1 MLSWSSAKPLL
12 INPRTPSLRLLIAT
26 AHAYSNSTNS
36 ASDDF
41 HEPSSGRLNNYS
53 GVRIEEKV
61 ESDSGKLRLDS
72 WIASRKNGISRARV
86 QSSIRSGLVSVNG
99 RVVNKVSHLVRFGD
113 MVDCTI
119 AELQPLRAE
128 PEDIPLDIVYEDEHV
143 IVVNKPAHLVVH
155 PAPGNATGTLVNGIL
170 HHCRLSTA
178 CFNPESLPEVDD
190 DSGDEIS
197 ALSLDQGQGGGIG
210 FGLCEAS
217 VRPGIVHRLDKGTS
231 GLLVIAKD
239 EHSHS
244 HLSEQFKK
252 HTIERVYISLT
263 CGVPAPL
270 SGRVDV
276 PIGRDVNNRIRM
288 IATPGS
294 ATHGR
299 ARHAVSSWNM
309 PSNVNNRASFH
320 SNPIVSISDFDDS
333 CRPSVGLKNYFSG
346 MKPED
351 HTQSNT
357 RKLRLDYCGSASIN
371 CVSEDRAHSI
381 IYPDPLHL
389 LSGSTT
395 LSLSHAKQIHAQLL
409 RTNLHDIPFYRTKL
423 LLHYSKHLQFSDA
436 KNLLRSLRPD
446 LLSFTTLIN
455 ASSKDNDFK
464 KSLSLFHQML
474 IGGLYPDAHLLPSV
488 IKACAGLLALTIGKQ
503 VHGFSLASG
512 LSLDPFVESSL
523 IHFYLKCDDI
533 VSAQKLF
540 DNMVRRDVVSWS
552 ALAAGYARKG
562 DVINAKKVFKE
573 VENLGFEPNT
583 VSWNGM
589 IAGFNQ
595 SGCFLQAVLMFQ
607 QMHYHGF
614 TPDGTGISSVLPA
627 IGDLGYLNAGTQVH
641 GLVIKT
647 GFGVDK
653 CIVSAL
659 IDMYSKC
666 GCPQDMLQVFE
677 DMDKVDV
684 GACNAFIAGLA
695 RHGLVDKALQMFKE
709 LMAQGM
715 ELNVVSWT
723 SVIACCSQHGKDI
736 EALELF
742 REMQAAGVKPN
753 AVTIPCLL
761 PACGNIAALMH
772 GKAAHCFSLRRYI
785 SADVYVASAL
795 VDMYAN
801 CGKIQDARCCFD
813 RMPVRNLVC
822 WNAMLGAYAMHG
834 KAKEAIDIF
843 LWMQR
848 SGQKPDAVSFTSLL
862 SACSQSG
869 LTEEGY
875 HYFESMSK
883 DHGVEPRVEH
893 YACIVSLLG
902 RAGKLEEAYSMITKM
917 PYDPDACVW
926 GALLS
931 SCRLHHNMSLGEL
944 AAGKLFEL
952 EPRNP
957 GNYILLSNIY
967 ASKGKWKEVDK
978 VRDIMREKGLKKN
991 PGCSWIEVKNK
1002 VHMILAGD
1010 KSLPQ
1015 MAQILERLT
1024 KLSTEMKRVGFLPKT
1039 DWVLQDVDEQEKEHI
1054 LCGHSE
1060 KLAVIFGI
1068 LNTAEGSPLRVTKN
1082 LRICGDCHAVIKF
1095 ISRFERREIFVRDT
1109 NRYHHF
1115 KDDIYLLGEV
1125 EQTAVNDIGRLSQP
1139 FMSTIIHISY
1149 KDFKDVNMRPYFGME
1164 WTGSGVA
1171 KYKVIE
1177 ILAGGGCALVE
1188 WRLET
1193 GRTHQIRA
1201 HAKYLG
1207 VPLLGDDVYGGTK
1220 SMSLSLL
1227 QSRNPSSYHGQ
1238 LLELVGRLE
1247 RPCLH
1252 ALTLGFKHP
1261 TTGENLSFSQI
1272 PPPDLA
1278 EILVRLRNI
1287 GSQNLLCSE

>member
-1 MLSWSSAKPLL
+1 MRMLSLQSLSWSSVKPLL
-12 INPRTPSLRLLIAT
+12 INPRSPSLRQLRAA
-26 AHAYSNSTNS
+26 AHTYSNPNS
-36 ASDDF
+36 DSDEF
-41 HEPSSGRLNNYS
+41 SEPSSARPSNYS
-53 GVRIEEKV
+53 GVKIEEKV
-61 ESDSGKLRLDS
+61 ALDSGKLRLDS
-72 WIASRKNGISRARV
+72 WIASRINGISRARV

-99 RVVNKVSHLVRFGD
+99 RVINKASHMVRLGD
-113 MVDCTI
+113 VVDCTI

-170 HHCRLSTA
+170 HHCRLSTVS
-178 CFNPESLPEVDD
+178 FNPESLPEVDD

-197 ALSLDQGQGGGIG
+197 ALSLDQGQVGGIG
-210 FGLCEAS
+210 FGQSEAS

-252 HTIERVYISLT
+252 HTIKRVYVSLT
-263 CGVPAPL
+263 CGVPTPL

-276 PIGRDVNNRIRM
+276 PVGRDVNNRIRM

-294 ATHGR
+294 ATQGR

-309 PSNVNNRASFH
+309 SSILNSKASFH
-320 SNPIVSISDFDDS
+320 SNPLNPISDCNDTY
-333 CRPSVGLKNYFSG
+333 RPSLGQKNIFSG
-346 MKPED
+346 MKTED
-351 HTQSNT
+351 NIQSNT
-357 RKLRLDYCGSASIN
+357 RKLGLDYCGSASIN
-371 CVSEDRAHSI
+371 LTSEDRARSRT
-381 IYPDPLHL
+381 YPDPLQL
-389 LSGSTT
+389 LSGSTR

-409 RTNLHDIPFYRTKL
+409 RTSLYDSPHYRTKL
-423 LLHYSKHLQFSDA
+423 LLHHSKHIKFSDG
-436 KNLLRSLRPD
+436 KNLHHCLGLD
-446 LLSFTTLIN
+446 LFSFTTLIN

-464 KSLSLFHQML
+464 TTLHLFHQML
-474 IGGLYPDAHLLPSV
+474 IAGLYPDSHLLPSV
-488 IKACAGLLALTIGKQ
+488 VKACAGLLVPRIGKQ

-523 IHFYLKCDDI
+523 IHFYIKCDDL
-533 VSAQKLF
+533 VSAHKVF
-540 DNMVRRDVVSWS
+540 DNMVGSDVVSWS

-562 DVINAKKVFKE
+562 DVVNAKKVFNE
-573 VENLGFEPNT
+573 VRNLGFEPNI

-595 SGCFLQAVLMFQ
+595 SGCFLQAVSMFQ
-607 QMHYHGF
+607 KMQYDGF

-627 IGDLGYLNAGTQVH
+627 VGDLGYLNTGRQVH

-666 GCPQDMLQVFE
+666 GCPQEMLQAFE
-677 DMDKVDV
+677 DTDQVDV
-684 GACNAFIAGLA
+684 GACNAYIAGLT
-695 RHGLVDKALQMFKE
+695 RHGLFDKALLVFKE
-709 LMAQGM
+709 HRARGM

-785 SADVYVASAL
+785 TDDVYVASAL
-795 VDMYAN
+795 IDMYAN
-801 CGKIQDARCCFD
+801 CGKIKEARCCFD
-813 RMPVRNLVC
+813 RMPARNLVC
-822 WNAMLGAYAMHG
+822 WNAMLGGYAMHG
-834 KAKEAIDIF
+834 KAKEAIEIF
-843 LWMQR
+843 FWLQR
-848 SGQKPDAVSFTSLL
+848 SGQKPDSVSFTSLL

-875 HYFESMSK
+875 RYFESMSK
-883 DHGVEPRVEH
+883 DHGVEPRIEH

-902 RAGKLEEAYSMITKM
+902 RAGKLEDAYSLITKM

-931 SCRLHHNMSLGEL
+931 SCRLHHNMSLGEV
-944 AAGKLFEL
+944 AAAKLFEL
-952 EPRNP
+952 EPVNP

-967 ASKGKWKEVDK
+967 ASKGKWKDADK
-978 VRDIMREKGLKKN
+978 IRDIMREKGLKKN

-1015 MAQILERLT
+1015 MAQILDRLA
-1024 KLSTEMKRVGFLPKT
+1024 KFSAEMKREGCLPKT
-1039 DWVLQDVDEQEKEHI
+1039 DWVLQDVEEQEKEHI

-1068 LNTAEGSPLRVTKN
+1068 LNTAEGSSLRVTKN

-1095 ISRFERREIFVRDT
+1095 ISRSERREIFVRDT

-1115 KDDIYLLGEV
+1115 KDGE
-1125 EQTAVNDIGRLSQP
+1125 
-1139 FMSTIIHISY
+1139 
-1149 KDFKDVNMRPYFGME
+1149 
-1164 WTGSGVA
+1164 
-1171 KYKVIE
+1171 
-1177 ILAGGGCALVE
+1177 
-1188 WRLET
+1188 
-1193 GRTHQIRA
+1193 
-1201 HAKYLG
+1201 
-1207 VPLLGDDVYGGTK
+1207 
-1220 SMSLSLL
+1220 
-1227 QSRNPSSYHGQ
+1227 
-1238 LLELVGRLE
+1238 
-1247 RPCLH
+1247 
-1252 ALTLGFKHP
+1252 
-1261 TTGENLSFSQI
+1261 
-1272 PPPDLA
+1272 
-1278 EILVRLRNI
+1278 
-1287 GSQNLLCSE
+1287 CSCQDYW